1 MNENLQK
8 LLENEEL
15 MAGLVEVQTPEELQA
30 LLDKNAVALEDGL
43 TIEEAF
49 KLLKEQE
56 SAEISEAELENVAGG
71 IGLVVAATS
80 AGLLALS
87 AGMLC
92 FLGGYAYQTYKNWK
106 KKK

>member
-15 MAGLVEVQTPEELQA
+15 MTGLVEVQTPEELQA
-30 LLDKNAVALEDGL
+30 LLDKNAVALEDSL

-56 SAEISEAELENVAGG
+56 SAEIS
-71 IGLVVAATS
+71 
-80 AGLLALS
+80 
-87 AGMLC
+87 
-92 FLGGYAYQTYKNWK
+92 
-106 KKK
+106 